1 MQVRKDLRAH
11 KGIRTMRRTPW
22 CLNEVQVRKDLREGT
37 YFTPIYQGE
46 CTGPRALLF
55 DTPVNGCGG
64 AVIGGAEVRDLRK

>member
-1 MQVRKDLRAH
+1 MCLR
-11 KGIRTMRRTPW
+11 
-22 CLNEVQVRKDLREGT
+22 EVQVRKDLREGT